1 MNPMYVSPFNVINI
15 FTTLFFLVWIAIAMS
30 NAINPRFMWKITDS
44 WKATK
49 EPPDS
54 YFMIRRVGGAVFSI
68 IGIALILFVFSR

>member
-1 MNPMYVSPFNVINI
+1 MNI

-49 EPPDS
+49 EPQDS
-54 YFMIRRVGGAVFSI
+54 YFLIRRVGGVIFSI
-68 IGIALILFVFSR
+68 IGIAFFLFVFTR